1 MASANS
7 RSHFQ
12 HYQTIRILKDFV
24 EGASLIFR
32 RKSGG
37 RFNKITFHVQLR
49 FMRRFMFPRRLRA
62 KRFLNDVRTFIK
74 GPTAAKW
81 E

>member
-12 HYQTIRILKDFV
+12 HYQTIRTLKDFV